1 MNYIQLNFVLYGE
14 GLYKQWLPYPIT
26 YLWVFS
32 IYRALSD
39 FQTEILL
46 TPRFSNQNA
55 SFSSVKEYSIEEYCN
70 ILCILVGN

>member
-1 MNYIQLNFVLYGE
+1 MNYTVELCTLWRRLIQAMA
-14 GLYKQWLPYPIT
+14 
-26 YLWVFS
+26 
-32 IYRALSD
+32 ALSNNIFIYFAPDD

-46 TPRFSNQNA
+46 TPRFSNQNT